1 MGAISIPILPSRD
14 LDATVAFYGP
24 LGFAV
29 VGRWPGYLV
38 LRHAHGFELHFWH
51 HADEVPEANDVAC
64 YVRCDTVAEVEAIH
78 AAWSTVVTGTEGIP
92 RLTPVDPT
100 GPMVETAL
108 IDPDGTLV
116 KVGSPAPA

>member
-78 AAWSTVVTGTEGIP
+78 AAWSTS
-92 RLTPVDPT
+92 
-100 GPMVETAL
+100 
-108 IDPDGTLV
+108 
-116 KVGSPAPA
+116 SPAPRASPACPPSTPPAPWSRPP